1 MIRIR
6 GSNDGEGDDISR
18 RLRRTGAA
26 GGAGAA
32 AGLAIATIVLPQLT
46 DIAGPTALLTLLVTL
61 LLALTGACVQRWLA
75 FNGQLSSL
83 ENALRV
89 WPPQPLATTK
99 LAALGVY
106 PVSQAGGGRYQ
117 PRSEDRR
124 LDQALA
130 EAEPIVVHGPAR
142 CGKSRAAREA
152 ACRAFG
158 DIPAIVPV
166 DADGLR
172 WLADHELDVK
182 LPSAEVCLWLDGLD
196 RFFDVLNVAALESL
210 TALSSPKVR
219 LVTTIRTHEWNSLL
233 ADGGQQCEAAR
244 ALSEAS
250 EVIELGSLPEL
261 PEQGAGGEDG
271 EREGSRA
278 LAAGGDA
285 TAVADPVPDMPHSPW
300 SDNLFRGLLVA
311 VLAVAAST
319 AAIGFTSDWRTL
331 VKPPPIADQIN
342 QTIDSMLAHGGHVVV
357 NERLRLHST
366 EQDSWVVV
374 VEDEPT
380 SSAFYAGATGTKG
393 AARPRSDELRIY
405 DVSGGWLRLKLD
417 FRPRG
422 RGRTARDWVQPAG
435 APPALDYN
443 NDGTRE
449 IIAGYSIPD
458 AHSELLPFAIH
469 WDENQYKLVSMTPE
483 APELGTTGFGKQLVT
498 LRDDL
503 YLKRVSLGNAIS
515 GSSVNSL
522 DGYQVQGFAL
532 TQTPTVRLI
541 TGYYAGMPQYGA
553 SQVLE
558 LRANQIEHS
567 DLGLQPCT
575 PDSFSC
581 PAPAHEEDV
590 VIPAAKTLDN
600 GLLQGWQQTDRRW
613 LTPVKVRERRRWECL
628 QADAGA
634 ASATSSGCPEPSPQ
648 SGRQPG
654 SQSGPQSGQGSAASS
669 PTVASSTTP
678 SK

>member
-1 MIRIR
+1 M
-6 GSNDGEGDDISR
+6 SR

-32 AGLAIATIVLPQLT
+32 AGLAIATLVLPQLT

-61 LLALTGACVQRWLA
+61 LLALTGACVQRWVA

-89 WPPQPLATTK
+89 WPPQRLATTK

-106 PVSQAGGGRYQ
+106 PVRQAGGEHYQ
-117 PRSEDRR
+117 ARNEDQR
-124 LDQALA
+124 LEQAFA
-130 EAEPIVVHGPAR
+130 GAVPIVVHGPAR

-158 DIPAIVPV
+158 PIPAIVPV
-166 DADGLR
+166 DADGLQ

-196 RFFDVLNVAALESL
+196 RFFDVLNVATLESL
-210 TALSSPKVR
+210 IAMSSPTVR

-233 ADGGQQCEAAR
+233 ADGGQRCEAAR

-250 EVIELGSLPEL
+250 EVVELGVLPQLL
-261 PEQGAGGEDG
+261 PDGAGDGGGEG
-271 EREGSRA
+271 E
-278 LAAGGDA
+278 GGR
-285 TAVADPVPDMPHSPW
+285 AVAADGAGVAIAAPDPAPDMPHSAW
-300 SDNLFRGLLVA
+300 SDRLFQGLLAAVLVVA
-311 VLAVAAST
+311 VGT
-319 AAIGFTSDWRTL
+319 ATIGLSSDWRTL

-342 QTIDSMLAHGGHVVV
+342 QTIDSMLAHGGHVVI

-366 EQDSWVVV
+366 EQDSWVLV

-380 SSAFYAGATGTKG
+380 SSAFYAGATGAKG
-393 AARPRSDELRIY
+393 AAPPRSDELRIY

-422 RGRTARDWVQPAG
+422 LGRTARDWVQPAG

-458 AHSELLPFAIH
+458 AHGELLPFAIH
-469 WDENQYKLVSMTPE
+469 WDEDQYKLVSMTPA
-483 APELGTTGFGKQLVT
+483 APELGATGFGKQLVA

-503 YLKRVSLGNAIS
+503 YLKRLSLRNAIS
-515 GSSVNSL
+515 GSPINSL
-522 DGYQVQGFAL
+522 GGYQVQGFAL

-541 TGYYAGMPQYGA
+541 TGYYAGIPHYGQD
-553 SQVLE
+553 QVLE

-567 DLGLQPCT
+567 DLGLQPCA
-575 PDSFSC
+575 PNSFSC

-590 VIPAAKTLDN
+590 VIPAAKALDN
-600 GLLQGWQQTDRRW
+600 GLLQGWQQSDHRW
-613 LTPVKVRERRRWECL
+613 LTPIKVIERRRWECL
-628 QADAGA
+628 PADAGEA
-634 ASATSSGCPEPSPQ
+634 ATANGCPEPT
-648 SGRQPG
+648 QPPG
-654 SQSGPQSGQGSAASS
+654 LQRGQQPSQSGQSSAASS
-669 PTVASSTTP
+669 RTVASSTTP